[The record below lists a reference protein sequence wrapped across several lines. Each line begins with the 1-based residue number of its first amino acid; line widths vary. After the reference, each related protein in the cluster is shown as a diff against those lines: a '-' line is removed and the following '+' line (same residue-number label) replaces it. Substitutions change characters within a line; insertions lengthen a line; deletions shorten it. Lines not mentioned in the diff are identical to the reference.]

1 MELIQIGENALKVTL
16 TRADMEYYDIAFD
29 DLDYANAETRR
40 VLGQILSEAKRAFG
54 FEAAR
59 ERLYIRAFSD
69 GVGGCELFVRYTP
82 EEIER
87 GALYRFSTVALLLHA
102 CARLRSCRFAGESTA
117 YIGEDERYYL
127 AIRGEEPKFL
137 SELGLRLPFFE
148 GYLAE
153 HTKLLCTNAVETL
166 ASLGE

>member
-69 GVGGCELFVRYTP
+69 GVGGCELFVRYAP
-82 EEIER
+82 EERER
-87 GALYRFSTVALLLHA
+87 GVLYRFPTLSLLLHA
-102 CARLRSCRFAGESTA
+102 CARLRGCCFAGESTA
-117 YIGEDERYYL
+117 YIDENGRYYL
-127 AIRGEEPKFL
+127 ALCGKDPMFL
-137 SELGLRLPFFE
+137 SELGLRLPYAE

-153 HTKLLCTNAVETL
+153 HATYLCANAVETL
-166 ASLGE
+166 APLGE